1 MSEDILVMKKSLIAS
16 LVISSIAFTG
26 LGSVSSSF
34 AQSTPSS
41 DPTMTPGGPGGPTTP
56 GGSGEPKTPGSS
68 GGADTTVPGGSMP
81 STTPNSS
88 PDMLKKP
95 VKKNVKKKK
104 KTTSKSTVPV
114 SKTAKPATSGY

>member
-34 AQSTPSS
+34 AQSTPASE
-41 DPTMTPGGPGGPTTP
+41 PTMTPAVPGGTPTTP
-56 GGSGEPKTPGSS
+56 SSGETDKS
-68 GGADTTVPGGSMP
+68 VPGGTMP
-81 STTPNSS
+81 IPSPDTS

-95 VKKNVKKKK
+95 VKKNVNKKNVKKKK
-104 KTTSKSTVPV
+104 KTTSNSTVPA

>member
-34 AQSTPSS
+34 AQSTPASE
-41 DPTMTPGGPGGPTTP
+41 PTMTPAVPGGTPTTP
-56 GGSGEPKTPGSS
+56 SSGETDK
-68 GGADTTVPGGSMP
+68 AVPGGTMP
-81 STTPNSS
+81 IPSPDTS

-95 VKKNVKKKK
+95 VKKNVNKKKKK
-104 KTTSKSTVPV
+104 KTTSKSTVPT